1 MNSNLRRSRWRETSF
16 LLRELRHAILPP
28 HSLRS
33 TLRNWGAIVAQLA
46 EPKRSRH
53 RYAYT

>member
-28 HSLRS
+28 HSLR
-33 TLRNWGAIVAQLA
+33 NWGAIVAQLA